1 MHSSLNV
8 KQKVDKILF
17 RWCVNKLYNY
27 TQTCNCCTY
36 ISSVMAFYVL
46 DNMLIS

>member
-17 RWCVNKLYNY
+17 RWCANKLYNY
-27 TQTCNCCTY
+27 TQTCNYITY
-36 ISSVMAFYVL
+36 ISSVFLRVR
-46 DNMLIS
+46 